1 MPPIEDPSVADLA
14 RTYISQGRQMVT
26 RVPQQP
32 KVEMRQITINSV
44 TPTQNTCSIN
54 IANGVVPDAT
64 YAPHYV
70 PAAGD
75 TAWAF
80 VSGNTVLVMAKHNN
94 PGPPVVLP

>member
-32 KVEMRQITINSV
+32 KLTMRQVTVNSV
-44 TPTQNTCSIN
+44 SPSSNTCSIN
-54 IANGVVPDAT
+54 IGNGVVPDAT
-64 YAPHYV
+64 YSPHYS

-75 TAWAF
+75 TAWAL
-80 VSGNTVLVMAKHNN
+80 VSGQTVLVFSKHNT
-94 PGPPVVLP
+94 PGPFVEL